1 MKIVVL
7 HPPLYPVNHTF
18 YNILGKYAEVVVYSF
33 GEYPKLHQHWS
44 VHEMKKKAINYN
56 IKIFGKGRVTL
67 KTQLNPMAIREL
79 IIDKPDIVIS
89 VAFWFPSLYA
99 SLFKKLL
106 GYKFLITTD
115 ATIKTDSDISF
126 VKQNIRKLI
135 AKNTDLF
142 ISASLLTTKYL
153 SNLFPKSRIKNS
165 LQTID
170 VTEWTK
176 EFNLLQ
182 EKDKL
187 RKQLDLPRD
196 KVILLGVGGF
206 TSGKNWMSI
215 FKQIDKIENTIF
227 VLIGAG
233 ELANEY
239 HTFINSSNLTS
250 KVKIVTRKEGVEL
263 KKYFKLSDIFIF
275 PTLSDRFGYVVL
287 EALASGL
294 PVICSKNSGASSL
307 IVNGK
312 NGFIVDPN
320 AKYIEE
326 IELIIKDINTFQKE
340 AIITMEQYTLEKKV
354 DEWLSM
360 FKKLKSEQ

>member
-115 ATIKTDSDISF
+115 AIIETEKNISYT
-126 VKQNIRKLI
+126 KHKIRELI
-135 AKNTDLF
+135 CKNTDMF
-142 ISASLLTTKYL
+142 ISASTLTTEYL
-153 SNLFPKSRIKNS
+153 STLCSTVKIKDS

-170 VTEWTK
+170 TIEWK
-176 EFNLLQ
+176 KNFNQLSA
-182 EKDKL
+182 KKIL
-187 RKQLDLPRD
+187 RKELDLPID
-196 KVILLGVGGF
+196 KTILFGVGGF
-206 TSGKNWMSI
+206 TSKKNWMSI

-233 ELANEY
+233 ELVNEY

-250 KVKIVTRKEGVEL
+250 KVKILTRKEGNEL
-263 KKYFKLSDIFIF
+263 KKYFKASDIFIF
-275 PTLSDRFGYVVL
+275 PSLYDQFGYVVL

-312 NGFIVDPN
+312 NGFIVDPE

-340 AIITMEQYTLEKKV
+340 AVITMEQYTLENKV
-354 DEWLSM
+354 DEWLSV
-360 FKKLKSEQ
+360 FKELKSEQ